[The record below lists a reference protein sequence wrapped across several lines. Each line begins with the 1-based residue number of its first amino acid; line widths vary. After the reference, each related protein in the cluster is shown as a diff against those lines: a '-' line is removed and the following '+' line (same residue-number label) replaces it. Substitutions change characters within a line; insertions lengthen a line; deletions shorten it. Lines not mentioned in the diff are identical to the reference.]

1 MRARKDTLATSR
13 KVREFAVSRRVQM
26 PLVFVLK
33 EKPRLVTIHVKD
45 LGNLVIDPRVQRE
58 EIKTEVNDLIM
69 VLKSGGTIL
78 QRLLLGEREDGTLS
92 VLDGQ
97 QRLWAHIACEQDI
110 QAEVIKVH
118 SIEEERTVFNLT
130 NTRTAVVPNH
140 VAATWPGEA
149 GDFLRR
155 VVENNHSALFGNTD
169 MGKNHGRPY
178 SATLLMKAILWF
190 LTGIATSM
198 PIQKLMGRM
207 DLILKDEA
215 SVKRAL
221 AFVDLLT
228 LLNPP
233 RMRLRSTLAVA
244 ISRVAHRKWSDGI
257 VYPTSRSV
265 TAIQKVNWENA
276 LPGSSIKFL
285 PLAESILETK
295 WK

>member
-1 MRARKDTLATSR
+1 
-13 KVREFAVSRRVQM
+13 
-26 PLVFVLK
+26 
-33 EKPRLVTIHVKD
+33 
-45 LGNLVIDPRVQRE
+45 
-58 EIKTEVNDLIM
+58 
-69 VLKSGGTIL
+69 
-78 QRLLLGEREDGTLS
+78 
-92 VLDGQ
+92 
-97 QRLWAHIACEQDI
+97 
-110 QAEVIKVH
+110 
-118 SIEEERTVFNLT
+118 
-130 NTRTAVVPNH
+130 
-140 VAATWPGEA
+140 
-149 GDFLRR
+149 
-155 VVENNHSALFGNTD
+155 
-169 MGKNHGRPY
+169 
-178 SATLLMKAILWF
+178 
-190 LTGIATSM
+190 M